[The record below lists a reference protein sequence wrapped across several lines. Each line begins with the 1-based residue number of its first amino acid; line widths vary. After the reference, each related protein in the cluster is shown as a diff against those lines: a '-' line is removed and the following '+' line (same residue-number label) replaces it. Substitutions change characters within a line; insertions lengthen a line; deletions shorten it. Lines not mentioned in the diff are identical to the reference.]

1 MNFDLVGG
9 RRFTLAILSQLSC
22 NLLIWYG
29 KISGEVYSTVI
40 LFTVAAYITGNVA
53 QRKIEKAAD
62 AASQQ
67 KS

>member
-9 RRFTLAILSQLSC
+9 RRFILALLSQLSC
-22 NLLIWYG
+22 NLLIWHG
-29 KISGEVYSTVI
+29 KISDEVYSTVI